1 MSDLSNLLG
10 AVYGSNDPDG
20 PSTRHEPSAAD
31 RAAQASAPPRIDDDL
46 AAALS
51 AALVS
56 STPEPNVGM
65 PAPVAPAPP
74 TTYAPAPAPVAQA
87 PAPMMPPVAAATAP
101 EPAYTPSYSPAMASW
116 SAGDDDI
123 FPTVAGKK
131 R

>member
-31 RAAQASAPPRIDDDL
+31 RAAQAPAPPRIDDDL

-56 STPEPNVGM
+56 STPEASVGM
-65 PAPVAPAPP
+65 PAPVAPASP
-74 TTYAPAPAPVAQA
+74 TTYAPAPAPVAA
-87 PAPMMPPVAAATAP
+87 AP
-101 EPAYTPSYSPAMASW
+101 EPAYTPSYSAAMPSW

-123 FPTVAGKK
+123 FPVVAGKK

>member
-20 PSTRHEPSAAD
+20 PSTRHEPSAAE
-31 RAAQASAPPRIDDDL
+31 RTAQPAAPRIDDDL

-56 STPEPNVGM
+56 PTPEANM
-65 PAPVAPAPP
+65 ATPA
-74 TTYAPAPAPVAQA
+74 YAPAPAPAPAMPAAAAPVAQ
-87 PAPMMPPVAAATAP
+87 
-101 EPAYTPSYSPAMASW
+101 PAYAPTYNTGTVSW

-123 FPTVAGKK
+123 FPSIAGKK

>member
-31 RAAQASAPPRIDDDL
+31 RAAQVSAPPRIDDDL

-56 STPEPNVGM
+56 STPEANVGV
-65 PAPVAPAPP
+65 PAPVEPAAP
-74 TTYAPAPAPVAQA
+74 TTYAPAPAPVAPA
-87 PAPMMPPVAAATAP
+87 PAPMMPPVAAA
-101 EPAYTPSYSPAMASW
+101 PAYTPSYSPAMAAW

-123 FPTVAGKK
+123 FPTVVGKK

>member
-20 PSTRHEPSAAD
+20 PTTRHEPSAAE
-31 RAAQASAPPRIDDDL
+31 RVQMPAPPRIDDDL

-56 STPEPNVGM
+56 STPEPTL
-65 PAPVAPAPP
+65 AATA
-74 TTYAPAPAPVAQA
+74 
-87 PAPMMPPVAAATAP
+87 PVAAAPPYSAP
-101 EPAYTPSYSPAMASW
+101 VAVAAPVPVAATPAAPPASPRPQPVFTPSSYSAGVVSW
-116 SAGDDDI
+116 NHGDDDI
-123 FPTVAGKK
+123 FPMTVGKK

>member
-20 PSTRHEPSAAD
+20 PSTPHEPSAAE
-31 RAAQASAPPRIDDDL
+31 RTAQPAAPRIDDDL

-51 AALVS
+51 AALVT
-56 STPEPNVGM
+56 STPEANVGT
-65 PAPVAPAPP
+65 PAPIAPAPP
-74 TTYAPAPAPVAQA
+74 TTYAAAPAYAPAPAPVA
-87 PAPMMPPVAAATAP
+87 PTMAAAP
-101 EPAYTPSYSPAMASW
+101 EPQPAYSPNYNPGMAAW

>member
-10 AVYGSNDPDG
+10 AVYGSSDPDG
-20 PSTRHEPSAAD
+20 PSTPHEPSAAD
-31 RAAQASAPPRIDDDL
+31 RAAQAVAPPRIDDDL

-56 STPEPNVGM
+56 STPENNVGM
-65 PAPVAPAPP
+65 PAPVAPPP
-74 TTYAPAPAPVAQA
+74 ATTYAPAPVP
-87 PAPMMPPVAAATAP
+87 PAPAP
-101 EPAYTPSYSPAMASW
+101 EPAYTPSYSAAMPSW

-123 FPTVAGKK
+123 FPMVAGKK